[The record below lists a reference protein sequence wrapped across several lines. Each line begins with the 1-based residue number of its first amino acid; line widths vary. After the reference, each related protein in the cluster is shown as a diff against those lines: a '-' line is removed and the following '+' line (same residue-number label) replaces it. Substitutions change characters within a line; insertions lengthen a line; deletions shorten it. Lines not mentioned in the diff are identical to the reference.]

1 LKKVII
7 DTGPLLA
14 FAKAGIVNTLKNLFE
29 QLIITGEVYIE
40 VFSKKSPENN
50 SIKENIGK
58 FIQVQDFHELIRIDD
73 KKIKETVQMLDD
85 GEKSSILLSHVLIED
100 KHKVLLIIDE
110 KSGRKAAGKL
120 GIPVVGTV
128 WLLKTL
134 KKGGWI
140 DDAVKVSREMKRK
153 GYYLSDALID
163 YLINDK

>member
-14 FAKAGIVNTLKNLFE
+14 FAKAGILNVLKKLFK

-50 SIKENIGK
+50 SIKENIGG
-58 FIQVQDFHELIRIDD
+58 FIEVRELRELNQIDNE
-73 KKIKETVQMLDD
+73 KIKETVQLLND
-85 GEKSSILLSHVLIED
+85 GEKSSILLSYTLIED
-100 KHKVLLIIDE
+100 RNEVLLIIDE
-110 KSGRKAAGKL
+110 KSGRKAAEKL
-120 GIPVVGTV
+120 GISVVGTV

-134 KKGGWI
+134 EKRGWI
-140 DDAVKVSREMKRK
+140 DDAVKISKEMRKK

-163 YLINDK
+163 YLRA

>member
-1 LKKVII
+1 M
-7 DTGPLLA
+7 
-14 FAKAGIVNTLKNLFE
+14 
-29 QLIITGEVYIE
+29 ITGEVYIE

-85 GEKSSILLSHVLIED
+85 GEKSSILLSHVLIEE

-128 WLLKTL
+128 
-134 KKGGWI
+134 
-140 DDAVKVSREMKRK
+140 
-153 GYYLSDALID
+153 
-163 YLINDK
+163 